1 MGRPPI
7 GPRAMTGAER
17 VQRHRARLRGNAST
31 SPDHGDLELARQRA
45 ENAALLR
52 DVALGDRFAGSNR
65 NRPAKPKAPPLPPDE
80 QRYRQIK
87 ALKTANASMRRE
99 LHDLRTWCRTS
110 GVPDR
115 GGMTFQT
122 HGKIMKALHTDRRP
136 SEAEREEA
144 CKAFAAWVDSLKRWS
159 RK

>member
-52 DVALGDRFAGSNR
+52 DVALGARFAGSNR
-65 NRPAKPKAPPLPPDE
+65 NRPAKPKAPRCPSSPG
-80 QRYRQIK
+80 RASRNRQAPVMVRKTNWSRRFVHSIA
-87 ALKTANASMRRE
+87 ALDGSRIVE
-99 LHDLRTWCRTS
+99 LQDVVTYML
-110 GVPDR
+110 G
-115 GGMTFQT
+115 
-122 HGKIMKALHTDRRP
+122 DRR
-136 SEAEREEA
+136 SARTGA
-144 CKAFAAWVDSLKRWS
+144 VN
-159 RK
+159 